1 MTAPSSETVEG
12 TFAGIAPRYDLAN
25 HLLSFGMDFSWRRRL
40 VRTCLATHPSE
51 VLDLA
56 TGSGDVAF
64 ALGAALPSESE
75 IIGLDFCQPML
86 DQAIIKS
93 KGRGSPSNLKFLLG
107 DCLNLPFDDASFD
120 AVTIAFGLRNLEDRG
135 RGLSEMLR
143 VLRPGGRLLVLEFS
157 KPFLLLRPF
166 YFLYLHAVLPV
177 LAWLITRDRKAYQYL
192 GSSIHGFPDRKGLT
206 KEFLEAGFAKVEV
219 ASLTG
224 AIVAIHSAEKSASD

>member
-1 MTAPSSETVEG
+1 MTAPRSETVER

-40 VRTCLATHPSE
+40 VRSCLAAHPSE

-64 ALGAALPSESE
+64 ALGAALPSKSE

-93 KGRGSPSNLKFLLG
+93 KDRGSPSNLKFLLG
-107 DCLNLPFDDASFD
+107 DCLDLPFAEEAFD
-120 AVTIAFGLRNLEDRG
+120 AITIAFGLRNLEDRA

-157 KPFLLLRPF
+157 QPFLLLRPF
-166 YFLYLHAVLPV
+166 YFLYLRAALPA

-192 GSSIHGFPDRKGLT
+192 GSSIHGFPDRRGLT
-206 KEFLEAGFAKVEV
+206 KEFLEAGFDKVKV
-219 ASLTG
+219 TALTG
-224 AIVAIHSAEKSASD
+224 AIVALHSAEKSASG